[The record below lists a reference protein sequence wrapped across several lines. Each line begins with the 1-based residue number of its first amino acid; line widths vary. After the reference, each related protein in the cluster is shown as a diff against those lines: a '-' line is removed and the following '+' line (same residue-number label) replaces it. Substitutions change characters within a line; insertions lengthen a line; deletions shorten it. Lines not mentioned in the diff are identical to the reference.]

1 MARYLLLGLL
11 LCSTTILFG
20 QQSRNKLEKER
31 NEILNQ
37 ISLTTKLLKET
48 SKDKKAR
55 LSTYKTLIRKIEYR
69 EELIENYNKEISTN
83 ARQIQKNND
92 EILRLNNK
100 LDKARADLLKLIRNG
115 YRNKLLNNPVFFIF
129 SAESLNNLFLRWTYL
144 KKVLDFKKKQTAI
157 ILKTQGD
164 ISAQQ
169 DILNK
174 NINSKKELLG
184 KLEEEKNKYR
194 EESQQEKELISK
206 LRKEEKSIEK
216 DLKANRK
223 KHEVLNNEI
232 EKLIRE
238 EMAKAVRE
246 ERKNRKSKA
255 KSTSKASSDSFAK
268 NKGRLPWPVKEG
280 VITSKFGI
288 QPHATVSGVSE
299 EKKGIGIS
307 TEKNTPVLAIAD
319 GTVSAYVFI
328 PGKNYMVLIKHGEY
342 FSVYSQIENIEVKEN
357 QKIKA
362 GTQIGTVARDPGSD
376 SYELFFQIY
385 KNKTRLNPSKW
396 IKKRP

>member
-1 MARYLLLGLL
+1 MAKYLLLGLL
-11 LCSTTILFG
+11 LCSTSILIA
-20 QQSRNKLEKER
+20 QQSRNKLESER
-31 NEILNQ
+31 NEIINQ
-37 ISLTTKLLKET
+37 ISLTTSLLKET

-69 EELIENYNKEISTN
+69 EELIENYNKEISSNT
-83 ARQIQKNND
+83 RQIQKNNT
-92 EILRLNNK
+92 EILRLNTK
-100 LDKARADLLKLIRNG
+100 LEKARADLLKLIKNG
-115 YRNKLLNNPVFFIF
+115 YRNKLLNNPIFFIF

-144 KKVLDFKKKQTAI
+144 KKILAFKKKQTSIILETQKAI
-157 ILKTQGD
+157 I
-164 ISAQQ
+164 AQQ
-169 DILNK
+169 EELNK
-174 NINSKKELLG
+174 NIESKQVLLS

-194 EESQQEKELISK
+194 EESKEQKDLISK
-206 LRKEEKSIEK
+206 LRKEEKSIQK

-223 KHEVLNNEI
+223 KHELLNQEI

-246 ERKNRKSKA
+246 ERKKNKSKSSSAA
-255 KSTSKASSDSFAK
+255 KATSKSFAN
-268 NKGRLPWPVKEG
+268 NKGKLPWPVKQG
-280 VITSKFGI
+280 VITSNFGI

-319 GTVSAYVFI
+319 GVVSAYVFI

-342 FSVYSQIENIEVKEN
+342 FSVYSQIDNIEVKEN

-362 GTQIGTVARDPGSD
+362 GTQIGTVAKDPGSN